1 MKTVWNG
8 GPCLEC
14 AAVLYRSG
22 TVPVP
27 AGARPH
33 YARGVCKPCYKRKF
47 YKPVKDRTPRV
58 IWTGKPCVDCG
69 QTLRARMERAEV
81 VPGTVLHKA
90 GGRCGACWARRY
102 GNGKRKNRSHCVTCQ
117 AQLSAINQS
126 LVSAKRGRLECNA
139 CYFAYLLEE
148 LDFFLNTIGYPVRKI
163 AGRLGYADEP
173 HFGRLMRKYADSGS
187 AVAAEYIRRLQ
198 AAQAW
203 NSGGGFV
210 SDKERNLKN
219 AKRRKAA

>member
-33 YARGVCKPCYKRKF
+33 YAHGVCKPCYKRKF

-69 QTLRARMERAEV
+69 RTLRARMERAEV

-102 GNGKRKNRSHCVTCQ
+102 GNGKNRSHCVTCQ

-148 LDFFLNTIGYPVRKI
+148 LDFFLNTISYPVRKI
-163 AGRLGYADEP
+163 AERLGYSDVG
-173 HFGRLMRKYADSGS
+173 HFNRLMRRHGAKGS
-187 AVAAEYIRRLQ
+187 SVATNYLRAWQ
-198 AAQAW
+198 AAYDRDNPPGSW
-203 NSGGGFV
+203 SYI
-210 SDKERNLKN
+210 SDKERN
-219 AKRRKAA
+219 RRNKERAA